1 MHHRRMDILYL
12 LIPLSVVLAI
22 AIGAAFWWAVR
33 NDQFEDMEGP
43 AHRLLLDDD
52 DRAQPVPP
60 TDLPVAEPSGPA
72 SGASGASGDRR
83 PLDGP
88 RQ

>member
-1 MHHRRMDILYL
+1 MDILYL
-12 LIPLSVVLAI
+12 LVPLSVVLAM

-52 DRAQPVPP
+52 DRVPLPAPEASQAGGQPAPHPP
-60 TDLPVAEPSGPA
+60 SRD
-72 SGASGASGDRR
+72 
-83 PLDGP
+83 
-88 RQ
+88 

>member
-12 LIPLSVVLAI
+12 LVPLSVVLAI

-52 DRAQPVPP
+52 DRVPRE
-60 TDLPVAEPSGPA
+60 AYPA
-72 SGASGASGDRR
+72 STVSPASRAPGGQPA
-83 PLDGP
+83 PPPP
-88 RQ
+88 RG

>member
-52 DRAQPVPP
+52 DRAKPARPP
-60 TDLPVAEPSGPA
+60 EALPGDASGPT
-72 SGASGASGDRR
+72 GDRG
-83 PLDGP
+83 PSDEP

>member
-1 MHHRRMDILYL
+1 MHHRLMDILYL

-52 DRAQPVPP
+52 DRVERAASEAPAGRAPGP
-60 TDLPVAEPSGPA
+60 SASDGEGSGEP
-72 SGASGASGDRR
+72 RR
-83 PLDGP
+83 PAGP

>member
-1 MHHRRMDILYL
+1 MDILYL
-12 LIPLSVVLAI
+12 LVPLSVVLAI

-52 DRAQPVPP
+52 DRVAPPPAAGPSLPQGPGATGVPGTDDAQR
-60 TDLPVAEPSGPA
+60 LSKE
-72 SGASGASGDRR
+72 
-83 PLDGP
+83 
-88 RQ
+88 

>member
-12 LIPLSVVLAI
+12 LVPLSVVLAM

-43 AHRLLLDDD
+43 A
-52 DRAQPVPP
+52 
-60 TDLPVAEPSGPA
+60 
-72 SGASGASGDRR
+72 
-83 PLDGP
+83 
-88 RQ
+88 